1 MGEFSLASNRHRMI
15 SPPSYRLK
23 LPTAIAATVRKSNA
37 HFLITGAR
45 GWLGRATVE
54 LLESALGADLAA
66 RVTALGSSSGN
77 IMTRGGSVVQVH
89 ALESASRLDLSDH
102 VLMHYAYL
110 TKDRLV
116 SGVPLDDYRRQNAAI
131 RQTVLQWLELFHIK
145 RMFLPSAGAVYSAM
159 GTLGDVDSRAD
170 YGRDKL
176 ADEGCFD
183 AACDRL
189 GGRLLIGRIFS
200 VSGPHINKHEAY
212 ALAAIILALLNRE
225 PVILRARRPVYR
237 SYVGVGD
244 LIAVALGW
252 LLASERPERLR
263 VDIASAEIVE
273 IGELASRAAAVL
285 GVPDAKIERPPVMG
299 DADRYVGDAAAL
311 QRLAGS
317 LGVHLA
323 NLDQQIKETAA
334 YLTAGGKSKS
344 PGPTIAT

>member
-1 MGEFSLASNRHRMI
+1 MI
-15 SPPSYRLK
+15 SLLPYQLK
-23 LPTAIAATVRKSNA
+23 LPTAIAATVRKSKA

-45 GWLGRATVE
+45 GWLGRATID
-54 LLESALGADLAA
+54 LLESALGADLAT
-66 RVTALGSSSGN
+66 RVTAFGSSHGS
-77 IMTRGGSVVQVH
+77 ITTRGGSVLQVH
-89 ALESASRLDLSDH
+89 ALQAPPRFPRSRH

-116 SGVPLDDYRRQNAAI
+116 AGVPLDDYRRQNAAI
-131 RQTVLQWLELFHIK
+131 RETVLQWLELFHIK

-159 GTLGDVDSRAD
+159 GALGDVDSRAD

-176 ADEGCFD
+176 ADEDCFD
-183 AACDRL
+183 AACDQL

-244 LIAVALGW
+244 LIAITLGW

-263 VDIASAEIVE
+263 VDMASAEIVE
-273 IGELASRAAAVL
+273 VGELASRAAAVL
-285 GVPDAKIERPPVMG
+285 SVPNAKIERPPVTG

-317 LGVHLA
+317 LGLQLA
-323 NLDQQIKETAA
+323 NLDQQIRETAA
-334 YLTAGGKSKS
+334 YLTTGRESKS
-344 PGPTIAT
+344 PGPTIST